1 MKENKTQVV
10 IYARSATSP
19 DHEKLNKQV
28 QRCKQYADGE
38 GLSVVAVFKDNGS
51 GNKRYLPGLADLLAF
66 LKTNQPGQIHVLVD
80 EISRIS
86 RDDAF
91 FQEFEREL
99 GKVNAKV
106 ITPFQGINQDEAG
119 AVKFLQSLFEEYRKH
134 HHAQNSPR
142 ILTKE

>member
-1 MKENKTQVV
+1 MKVPNTQVV

-66 LKTNQPGQIHVLVD
+66 LKTNQPGQIHVLV
-80 EISRIS
+80 EGISRIS
-86 RDDAF
+86 RNDEF
-91 FQEFEREL
+91 FQEFDREL
-99 GKVNAKV
+99 AKLNAKV
-106 ITPFQGINQDEAG
+106 ITPFGSVPRRGITCSPAG
-119 AVKFLQSLFEEYRKH
+119 S
-134 HHAQNSPR
+134 
-142 ILTKE
+142 

>member
-1 MKENKTQVV
+1 MKENNTQVV

-86 RDDAF
+86 RDDEF

-99 GKVNAKV
+99 DKVNAKV
-106 ITPFQGINQDEAG
+106 ITPFQGLSQDAAG
-119 AVKFLQSLFEEYRKH
+119 AVEFIQALFEEYRNNH
-134 HHAQNSPR
+134 QFENDQ
-142 ILTKE
+142 EF